1 MLFLYVFATYAVS
14 VAMIIFIHVIMDSN
28 GQDTGLFDLD
38 GRGFLLLMFIS
49 PIVCGVLFCMFF
61 LRAIY
66 HCLTYFT
73 VNSRHKRKVKALK
86 QEQERERE
94 SCGKPKP
101 ALSMRRLIVSSIAD
115 RTGLWGTTKKFTI
128 KPHTKTEFY
137 L

>member
-94 SCGKPKP
+94 LWEAKTGIKYEEIDSILDSGQDW
-101 ALSMRRLIVSSIAD
+101 ALEDHKEVYD
-115 RTGLWGTTKKFTI
+115 KTTYKN
-128 KPHTKTEFY
+128 
-137 L
+137 